1 MDNNEFYEKNYI
13 RVFFA
18 DERGNSIF
26 MNEFCKVN
34 KNEEDL
40 KNCTIGILAINEEKS
55 KDCLDSLNCDTQYV
69 VYSSSENMINDF
81 KEGLLDCIC
90 IDSMYLEIV
99 EENSE
104 MENFEKEIKEVYRYT
119 YYVQQSNTV
128 SSVDVIK

>member
-40 KNCTIGILAINEEKS
+40 KKELLFRKILI
-55 KDCLDSLNCDTQYV
+55 
-69 VYSSSENMINDF
+69 
-81 KEGLLDCIC
+81 
-90 IDSMYLEIV
+90 
-99 EENSE
+99 
-104 MENFEKEIKEVYRYT
+104 IKKT
-119 YYVQQSNTV
+119 
-128 SSVDVIK
+128 